1 MPDRWNKNKREVC
14 FMESKRILALGL
26 VAAMGASMLA
36 GCGQSTAKTA
46 SSAAASTQAAA
57 SSTVASTAAASPT
70 AEETADATKGTTPR
84 NETLYYDGLQWSKV
98 NDWNPLSSN
107 SNNMVMQQNDTAR
120 ELVWETL
127 FMYNM
132 LDGKLYPLLAKD
144 YAWNDAQ
151 TEMTIHMNPDAKFND
166 GSQVKA
172 SDVKATFDANVKYG
186 TSLGA
191 DYANYIDTID
201 ASDDT
206 TLVIKAKLGKDGK
219 AVNPLKV
226 IDLIPKMYIMSEAY
240 IKTVDSRNNGDADA
254 IKKDVMDDAVSSGPY
269 KKFYSDDQKVVLV
282 RDEKYWGQAASMWGK
297 LPAPKYIAHN
307 IYKDNA
313 SGDTAFKAGEV
324 DVSQQFTTDVQKLW
338 QDDGL
343 PISTYLDD
351 APYNLC
357 AVMPSVFFNCEK
369 PGLDNA
375 TVRKAIAMAVD
386 YDQIIASAMS
396 NQSPTFEQVPRSLMN
411 PTDGEQKLVDNDALK
426 DIAYT
431 GKDVD
436 GAKKLLDD
444 AGIKDTNNDGVRDI
458 DGKNLSFKVEC
469 PEGWSDWN
477 AALEIVA
484 AAGKNIGIDIETY
497 FPDAPTWT
505 TDYSTGNFDMI
516 MYSLAGASIS
526 CPWTRAMGYLSSS
539 YNDLKVNTVGNFGH
553 YSNKDADKLLAEIP
567 YVTDETTLKKDYTE
581 LSKIWLTDVPS
592 FSLMYRPIVFDAVN
606 ESVWTN
612 FPSKDDG
619 SNIPPEICSD
629 GYGIAALYQ
638 ITNTK

>member
-1 MPDRWNKNKREVC
+1 MK
-14 FMESKRILALGL
+14 SKRILALGIA
-26 VAAMGASMLA
+26 AAMGASMLA
-36 GCGQSTAKTA
+36 GCGSTTPAA
-46 SSAAASTQAAA
+46 SSAAPSSAAA
-57 SSTVASTAAASPT
+57 ESTAASTAAASTAATT
-70 AEETADATKGTTPR
+70 AETEGDASTGTTPR
-84 NETLYYDGLQWSKV
+84 NETLYYSGLQWSKV
-98 NDWNPLSSN
+98 NDWNPMSSN
-107 SNNMVMQQNDTAR
+107 SNNMVMLQNDTAR

-127 FMYNM
+127 YMYNM
-132 LDGKLYPLLAKD
+132 LDGKLYPLIADGD
-144 YAWNDAQ
+144 YTWNDTQ
-151 TEMTIHMNPDAKFND
+151 TELTVKIKSDAKFND
-166 GSQVKA
+166 GSQLKA
-172 SDVKATFDANVKYG
+172 SDVKATYDANVKYK
-186 TSLGA
+186 TSLGS
-191 DYANYIDTID
+191 DYSTYIDSIE
-201 ASDDT
+201 APDDT
-206 TLVIKAKLGKDGK
+206 TVIIKAKMDGDK

-226 IDLIPKMYIMSEAY
+226 LDLIPKMYIMSEAY
-240 IKTVDSRNNGDADA
+240 IKTVDERNGGDADK
-254 IKKDVMDDAVSSGPY
+254 IKADTMEDAVSSGPY
-269 KKFYSDDQKVVLV
+269 KMFYSSDQKVVLQ
-282 RDEKYWGQAASMWGK
+282 RDDNYWGQAASMWGK

-313 SGDTAFKAGEV
+313 SGDTALKAGEV
-324 DVSQQFTTDVQKLW
+324 DVSQQFTADVQKLW
-338 QDDGL
+338 EDDGL
-343 PISTYLDD
+343 PISTYYDD

-357 AVMPSVFFNCEK
+357 AVLPSVFFNCDK

-396 NQSPTFEQVPRSLMN
+396 NQCPTFEEVPRSLMN

-426 DIAYT
+426 DLAFA

-444 AGIKDTNNDGVRDI
+444 AGIVDSDNSGVRDI
-458 DGKNLSFKVEC
+458 DGKELSFKVEC
-469 PEGWSDWN
+469 PDGWSDWN
-477 AALEIVA
+477 ASLEIVA

-516 MYSLAGASIS
+516 MYSLAGAAIS
-526 CPWTRAMGYLSSS
+526 CPYTRCMGYLSSS
-539 YNDLKVNTVGNFGH
+539 YNDLNPNTVGNFGH
-553 YSNKDADKLLAEIP
+553 YTNADADKILTEIP
-567 YVTDETTLKKDYTE
+567 YVTDEAELKKDYTE

-592 FSLMYRPIVFDAVN
+592 FSLMYRPIVFDTVN

-612 FPSKDDG
+612 FPAKDDG